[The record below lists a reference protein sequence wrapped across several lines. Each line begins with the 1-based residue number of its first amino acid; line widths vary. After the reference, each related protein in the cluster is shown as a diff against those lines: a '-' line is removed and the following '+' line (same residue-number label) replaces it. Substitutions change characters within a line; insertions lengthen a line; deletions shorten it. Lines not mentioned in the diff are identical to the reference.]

1 MPRLK
6 TKVVVSTLYVA
17 LAAWT
22 ALVLTPFAWLL
33 AASLKSPDDLFH
45 YFFFSPNLYWGNYR
59 QLFEEIP
66 FVRFLMNS
74 LFISGATVMLQLALC
89 SVGGFA
95 LAKYEFA
102 GKKTGMAVL
111 LCCMMIPP
119 QVVLAPLYELMCSL
133 RLLDSH
139 FGLILSGAVNMF
151 GLFLFRQY
159 MLQIPDDLLEAGRI
173 DGCSELRLFWTVML
187 PVCRPVTG
195 ALALIAFTTS
205 WNSFLWPQIMLQSE
219 QRFTLPIA
227 LSQLVG
233 IYSQDY
239 GVLMAGTV
247 LSVLPVLLLFLLLQK
262 EFLSGLT
269 AGAVKG

>member
-1 MPRLK
+1 MRSLRRK
-6 TKVVVSTLYVA
+6 GLSAVLYTGLLVWSA
-17 LAAWT
+17 L
-22 ALVLTPFAWLL
+22 LLTPFVWLL

-59 QLFEEIP
+59 QLFAEIP
-66 FVRFLMNS
+66 FFRFLMNS
-74 LFISGATVMLQLALC
+74 FFVTGMTVVVQLALC
-89 SVGGFA
+89 AVGGFA
-95 LAKYEFA
+95 LAKYEFP
-102 GKKTGMAVL
+102 GKKVGMVML
-111 LCCMMIPP
+111 LCSMMIPP
-119 QVVLAPLYELMCSL
+119 QVVLAPLYELMCDL

-139 FGLILSGAVNMF
+139 FGLVVSSAVNMF

-173 DGCSELRLFWTVML
+173 DGCSEFRLFWTVVL

-195 ALALIAFTTS
+195 AVALIAFTSS
-205 WNSFLWPQIMLQSE
+205 WNSFLWPQIMLLTE

-233 IYSQDY
+233 IYSQEY

-247 LSVLPVLLLFLLLQK
+247 LSILPVLLLFLLLQK
-262 EFLSGLT
+262 EFISGLT

>member
-1 MPRLK
+1 MRNLRLRILSA
-6 TKVVVSTLYVA
+6 VLYGA
-17 LAAWT
+17 LTAWA

-45 YFFFSPNLYWGNYR
+45 YYFFAPNLYWGNYR
-59 QLFEEIP
+59 ELFDEIP

-74 LFISGATVMLQLALC
+74 FFISGSVVILQLAL
-89 SVGGFA
+89 SAVGGFA
-95 LAKYEFA
+95 LAKYEFR
-102 GKKTGMAVL
+102 GKKAGMTML

-119 QVVLAPLYELMCSL
+119 QVVLAPLYELMCGL

-139 FGLILSGAVNMF
+139 LGLILSGSVNMF

-173 DGCSELRLFWTVML
+173 DGCSELRMFWSVML
-187 PVCRPVTG
+187 PVCRPITG
-195 ALALIAFTTS
+195 ALALIAFMGS

-233 IYSQDY
+233 IYSQEY

-247 LSVLPVLLLFLLLQK
+247 LSILPVFLLFLLLQK

>member
-1 MPRLK
+1 MRSFRRKPLLAA
-6 TKVVVSTLYVA
+6 LYVV

-22 ALVLTPFAWLL
+22 ILVLSPFIWLL
-33 AASLKSPDDLFH
+33 AASFKSPDDLFH
-45 YFFFSPNLYWGNYR
+45 YLFFSPKLYWGNYF

-66 FVRFLMNS
+66 FFRFLMNS
-74 LFISGATVMLQLALC
+74 LFVTGATVVVQLALATL
-89 SVGGFA
+89 GGFA
-95 LAKYEFA
+95 LAKYEFP
-102 GKKTGMAVL
+102 GKKMAMAML

-119 QVVLAPLYELMCSL
+119 QVVLAPLYELMYDL
-133 RLLDSH
+133 HLLDSLI
-139 FGLILSGAVNMF
+139 GLIISGAVNMF

-173 DGCSELRLFWTVML
+173 DGCSELRLFWTIVL

-195 ALALIAFTTS
+195 AMALIAFTGS
-205 WNSFLWPQIMLQSE
+205 WNSFLWPQIMLHAE

-233 IYSQDY
+233 IYSQEY

-247 LSVLPVLLLFLLLQK
+247 LSILPVLLLFLLLQK
-262 EFLSGLT
+262 EFISGLT